1 MHIVMSKV
9 QAGVEEEEVAEEEGE
24 LVLSAEDTQMV
35 TGFIITTPHFCH
47 EPTSEARVN
56 FFWPVQIFTDLTR
69 KIGNLLCILP

>member
-47 EPTSEARVN
+47 EPTSEARVI
-56 FFWPVQIFTDLTR
+56 FFGRCKFLQI
-69 KIGNLLCILP
+69 

>member
-1 MHIVMSKV
+1 M
-9 QAGVEEEEVAEEEGE
+9 AEEEGE

-56 FFWPVQIFTDLTR
+56 FFWPVQIFTDLTQKLVFFYR
-69 KIGNLLCILP
+69 FNAKNWRFSV

>member
-1 MHIVMSKV
+1 M
-9 QAGVEEEEVAEEEGE
+9 AEEEGE

-56 FFWPVQIFTDLTR
+56 FFWPVQIFTDLTKKLAFSTDFTR
-69 KIGNLLCILP
+69 KSGVFLQI